1 MFCFVLF
8 PTDVTIE
15 ERFLSEISNGSAQ
28 TQGESWRVIRMHVD
42 NKLVWTKLV
51 IMELHC
57 VKTEKLQLWSQPQP
71 SSNPSWVTFQLCYF
85 ELFVSI
91 LKLICNG
98 AKDQLLSLA
107 EKLQLTFWNIAVVQQ
122 KVKTTMR
129 IRRST
134 AVLNAKAW
142 ICHLKQQML
151 LRKPQFGSLVC
162 HLKSLLGHQ
171 KSPLAL
177 HENLLSRLC
186 NYHQT

>member
-1 MFCFVLF
+1 MFFWKSQLKL
-8 PTDVTIE
+8 E
-15 ERFLSEISNGSAQ
+15 GFLSEISNGSAQ
-28 TQGESWRVIRMHVD
+28 TQGKSQRVIRMQVD

-57 VKTEKLQLWSQPQP
+57 IETEKLQLWSQPQP

-85 ELFVSI
+85 ELFISI

-98 AKDQLLSLA
+98 AKDQLLRLA

-151 LRKPQFGSLVC
+151 LRKPQFGSF
-162 HLKSLLGHQ
+162 SL
-171 KSPLAL
+171 SP
-177 HENLLSRLC
+177 EEFVRPSEITFC
-186 NYHQT
+186 PSWEFT